1 MNPLAITD
9 GEVRESLFQMAQSIT
24 TQTQAITTQAN
35 REVAPRENQH
45 ASTMASCLRDFV
57 KMNPP
62 MYFGSKVNEDP
73 QDFVDKVY
81 KFCLLWDNRDLG
93 DGHMT
98 WEILKKGLC

>member
-1 MNPLAITD
+1 MGKT
-9 GEVRESLFQMAQSIT
+9 IT
-24 TQTQAITTQAN
+24 TQDQPITTQAN
-35 REVAPRENQH
+35 KDFAPRENQH
-45 ASTMASCLRDFV
+45 ASNMASHLRDFTS
-57 KMNPP
+57 MNPH